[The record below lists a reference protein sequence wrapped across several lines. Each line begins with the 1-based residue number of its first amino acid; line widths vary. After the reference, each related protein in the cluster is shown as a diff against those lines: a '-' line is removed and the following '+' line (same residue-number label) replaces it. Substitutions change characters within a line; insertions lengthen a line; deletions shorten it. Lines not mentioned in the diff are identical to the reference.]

1 MNSNPVNK
9 PLNLKMI
16 FRSLHEDQRGSIAI
30 GHVIWVM
37 IAIAFASLFFNLGF
51 STKKKNDLQ
60 RPANGIS
67 HSVGVWKAR
76 GMNVVASHQHLQG
89 ELAAMVILHHAIGGD
104 ELDAN
109 ELANTRRLDL
119 SLDVSRNLA
128 ASVSASTP
136 FYSTVRRPIFAG
148 ATLLRAQRRIKLAVA
163 GIYMGKFFIRL
174 VGGSTAALDALEM
187 QYGREYQALER
198 LYRQARSMVDLKR
211 SIMKTTLPTAN
222 RQLRNIVSSIPSLA
236 QKTAQEIADRYEVKL
251 HINPEDLKLPLE
263 VDPYATLDRPP
274 REYRP
279 PQDCDCPTV
288 PADNP
293 RYQMVKTSQLARSA
307 FPWVNYHRAAM
318 VMKLFLSAPLS
329 LAGKIYYDEAAG
341 QSRLILDRLQKD
353 HGVRLYVLPGKVQPD
368 KGWEKWTFAEHSNL
382 ADKHFTS
389 VVLTGQELV
398 QPVGSPYLFRKPEMD
413 TWVRWDAVMLKNDNP
428 QHRPTE
434 RIDLLGCKR
443 IVPSRQAVVGY
454 DTLAWDQSR
463 HRVSELV
470 GNGIP
475 HVFPKI
481 KNAWNFTPTVVTDY
495 ENHRIRT
502 SQLPGWAQGM
512 KSVLPQTLVP

>member
-1 MNSNPVNK
+1 MNSNSVTKPNDLFARVNG
-9 PLNLKMI
+9 
-16 FRSLHEDQRGSIAI
+16 LHEDQRGSIAI
-30 GHVIWVM
+30 GHVLWVM
-37 IAIAFASLFFNLGF
+37 IAITFASLFFNLGF
-51 STKKKNDLQ
+51 STKRKNDLQ
-60 RPANGIS
+60 RPANAIS

-76 GMNVVASHQHLQG
+76 GMNVVSSHQHLQG

-104 ELDAN
+104 ELDAH
-109 ELANTRRLDL
+109 ELADTRRLDL
-119 SLDVSRNLA
+119 YLDVSRGFA

-136 FYSTVRRPIFAG
+136 YYSTVRRPIYAG
-148 ATLLRAQRRIKLAVA
+148 AMLLRAQRRIKLAVA
-163 GIYMGKFFIRL
+163 GIYMGKFSIKVL
-174 VGGSTAALDALEM
+174 GGSTAALDALEM

-211 SIMKTTLPTAN
+211 SIMKTTLPAAN
-222 RQLRNIVSSIPSLA
+222 KQLHNIVSSVPSLA
-236 QKTAQEIADRYEVKL
+236 LRTAEEIADRYKVKL
-251 HINPEDLKLPLE
+251 HIHPDDLKLPLD

-274 REYRP
+274 HGYRP
-279 PQDCDCPTV
+279 PQDCDCPTER
-288 PADNP
+288 ADNP

-307 FPWVNYHRAAM
+307 FPWVNYHRGAM
-318 VMKLFLSAPLS
+318 VMKLFLRAPLS

-368 KGWEKWTFAEHSNL
+368 KGWEKWTYAEHSNL
-382 ADKHFTS
+382 ADKHFTT
-389 VVLTGQELV
+389 VVLTGQELAA
-398 QPVGSPYLFRKPEMD
+398 PVGSPYLFRKSEMD

-428 QHRPTE
+428 QHRPSE

-443 IVPSRQAVVGY
+443 IVPSRQAIVGY

-470 GNGIP
+470 GNAIP
-475 HVFPKI
+475 HVFPRI
-481 KNAWNFTPTVVTDY
+481 KNAWNFTPTIVTDY
-495 ENHRIRT
+495 ENHRVRN